1 MHCCVLCTI
10 IVSIVA
16 AVAKRHREL
25 LLSYRG
31 MRIAHSQ
38 SPAQHKE
45 LLYHLKGD
53 QNLCPAK
60 GVAQRVVVVL
70 LRMPIV
76 HSQETPVS
84 LVVIHLH
91 YVGFIIC

>member
-1 MHCCVLCTI
+1 MYNPCVS
-10 IVSIVA
+10 VVA
-16 AVAKRHREL
+16 AVAVAHREL
-25 LLSYRG
+25 LLSHKRG
-31 MRIAHSQ
+31 WMRIAHSQ